1 MPVSVR
7 REITE
12 QRETMHVVAHSFC
25 MCSHVSCAVGRINQL
40 NSFLPCSLVAVVLC
54 RTVQRHFKSKEVM
67 PAFMQRE
74 CFLLL
79 LTLLLISVVVDFI
92 VFVFDCHPS
101 IAGLPAYQLHRRFV
115 QRVRCKQVVPSCLSA
130 HFIYSVWHV
139 VNDKKLVTC
148 DERLVASV

>member
-1 MPVSVR
+1 M
-7 REITE
+7 
-12 QRETMHVVAHSFC
+12 
-25 MCSHVSCAVGRINQL
+25 
-40 NSFLPCSLVAVVLC
+40 
-54 RTVQRHFKSKEVM
+54 
-67 PAFMQRE
+67 FMQRE

-139 VNDKKLVTC
+139 VNDKQLVTC

>member
-25 MCSHVSCAVGRINQL
+25 MCSHVSCAVSRINQL

-67 PAFMQRE
+67 PAFMQRVLSLAVNAVAHF
-74 CFLLL
+74 CGRRLHRFCVRL
-79 LTLLLISVVVDFI
+79 SS
-92 VFVFDCHPS
+92 FDCRFTCIPTAS
-101 IAGLPAYQLHRRFV
+101 PFCTTCALQAGCPQLFI
-115 QRVRCKQVVPSCLSA
+115 SAFCLFCVA
-130 HFIYSVWHV
+130 CGERQ
-139 VNDKKLVTC
+139 KAC
-148 DERLVASV
+148 DM